1 MTATALKKY
10 RKLLYD
16 KNGKPVMVQLDLT
29 NEIMKKAYEKTF
41 AEIEDLMYAK
51 EAMARDNGQGRPFEE
66 FVKEYLQNDD

>member
-41 AEIEDLMYAK
+41 AEIEDLMNAK

-66 FVKEYLQNDD
+66 FAKEYLQNDD